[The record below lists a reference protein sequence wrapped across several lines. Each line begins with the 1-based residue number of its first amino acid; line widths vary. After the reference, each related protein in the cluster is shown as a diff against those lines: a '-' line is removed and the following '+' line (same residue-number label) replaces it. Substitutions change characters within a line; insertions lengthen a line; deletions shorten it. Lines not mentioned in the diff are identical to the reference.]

1 MKTFSKLRA
10 LSRYQQNKNFMTGT
24 IGMFIVAFVSLIL
37 ALFTNWILGLVWFVC
52 LVTFF
57 TIMLNGLIL
66 ASQSNESYLEELT
79 YRVKLGQQ
87 EAILEMPMGIILLG
101 KGERIVW
108 VNPYLQNLLMDQ
120 DLIGESLS
128 EADGDLAFAVKNYE
142 NDKVNRFSWLERSFD
157 IAYQEQL
164 GVIYLL
170 DVSENEALNRDLTD
184 HRLVTGLVSVDNY
197 EEVTEGMPDS
207 ETSKLR
213 TYVTGQLTDWA
224 KKYHLYVRRLS
235 PVTYLLMGYQRDLVQ
250 AEDEKFSVVKMIR
263 EATAQQNS
271 PLTLSMGI
279 AYGEQDINS
288 LVQLAQTNLDL
299 ALGRGGD
306 QVVVKAEDLP
316 ARFYGGT
323 TNPMEKRTRV
333 RARVISQTIAELM
346 DQSDQIFVVGHQRP
360 DMDAIGSAMGLWR
373 FSQTRD
379 KKAFVVV
386 NEGEIFSDIQSLL
399 ATVRADQMG
408 EGNPGVDLG
417 ASIISEKEAL
427 DLATE
432 KSLLIL
438 VDHAKEALDGA
449 PDLLKD
455 LKGRVVV
462 IDHHRLAENGLPDKP
477 MLTYIEPYASSTS
490 ELVTEL
496 LQYQNQKGA
505 SITGLEATA
514 MLGGIQVDTKNFVLR
529 TGSRTFDAASYLRAN
544 GADNELLQSFLKE
557 KFSDF
562 KARAELI
569 HLAEI
574 KNHSAIAVGDND
586 TVYQSVIAAQAA
598 DELLQVEG
606 VKASFV
612 LTKRDDG
619 RVAISARSN
628 GDFNVQT
635 IMEDL
640 GGGGHLSN
648 AATQMSDVTT
658 DEAADQLL
666 RAITSQEAEEAE

>member
-37 ALFTNWILGLVWFVC
+37 ALLTNWILGLVWFVC

-235 PVTYLLMGYQRDLVQ
+235 PVTYLLMGYQRDLAQ

-360 DMDAIGSAMGLWR
+360 DMDSVGSAMGLWR

-455 LKGRVVV
+455 LKDRVVV

-619 RVAISARSN
+619 RVGISARSN

-666 RAITSQEAEEAE
+666 QAITSQEAEEAE

>member
-1 MKTFSKLRA
+1 MKTFSKLRV
-10 LSRYQQNKNFMTGT
+10 LSRFQQNKTFMTGT

-37 ALFTNWILGLVWFVC
+37 AFFTNWILGFVWFVL
-52 LVTFF
+52 LVAFF
-57 TIMLNGLIL
+57 ATMLKGLIQ
-66 ASQSNESYLEELT
+66 AGQSNESYLEELT

-101 KGERIVW
+101 KGDRIVW
-108 VNPYLQNLLMDQ
+108 VNPYLQDLLADQ

-128 EADGDLAFAVKNYE
+128 EADGDLAFAVKNYAD
-142 NDKVNRFSWLERSFD
+142 DKVNRFSWLDRSFD
-157 IAYQEQL
+157 MAYQEQL

-170 DVSENEALNRDLTD
+170 DVSQNEALNRDLAD

-235 PVTYLLMGYQRDLVQ
+235 PVTYLLMGYQRDLAQ
-250 AEDEKFSVVKMIR
+250 AEDEKFSVVKTVR

-306 QVVVKAEDLP
+306 QVVVKAEDMP

-346 DQSDQIFVVGHQRP
+346 DQSDQVFVVGHQRP
-360 DMDAIGSAMGLWR
+360 DMDAVGSAMGLWR
-373 FSQTRD
+373 FSQTRG

-399 ATVRADQMG
+399 ATVRSDQMG
-408 EGNPGVDLG
+408 EGEPGVDLG
-417 ASIISEKEAL
+417 ASIISEKESL

-455 LKGRVVV
+455 LKDRVVV

-505 SITGLEATA
+505 PITGLEATA

-574 KNHSAIAVGDND
+574 NNHSAIAVGDND

-619 RVAISARSN
+619 RVGISARSN

-666 RAITSQEAEEAE
+666 QAISSQEAEEAE

>member
-1 MKTFSKLRA
+1 MKTFSNLRA
-10 LSRYQQNKNFMTGT
+10 LARYQQNKTFVTGSIGVLIVST
-24 IGMFIVAFVSLIL
+24 ISIIL
-37 ALFTNWILGLVWFVC
+37 ALLWNWVIGIIWVVLLLVFLAEMVKE
-52 LVTFF
+52 
-57 TIMLNGLIL
+57 LIQ

-79 YRVKLGQQ
+79 YRVKVSQQ
-87 EAILEMPMGIILLG
+87 EAIIDMPLGIILLG
-101 KGERIVW
+101 QGERIVW
-108 VNPYLQNLLMDQ
+108 VNPYLQALLADE
-120 DLIGESLS
+120 DVIGENLVEVGS
-128 EADGDLAFAVKNYE
+128 DLAFAVKNY
-142 NDKVNRFSWLERSFD
+142 DSAQQNRFSWLNRSFD
-157 IAYQEQL
+157 LAYQEDL

-170 DVSENEALNRDLTD
+170 DASESVALGTELAD

-213 TYVTGQLTDWA
+213 TDVTGQLTDWA
-224 KKYHLYVRRLS
+224 KKYGLYVRRLS
-235 PVTYLLMGYQRDLVQ
+235 PVTYLLLGYQQDLVK
-250 AEDEKFSVVKMIR
+250 AEDDKFSVVKSVR
-263 EATAQQNS
+263 EGTAQKNS

-306 QVVVKAEDLP
+306 QVVVKAEESR

-333 RARVISQTIAELM
+333 RARVISQTIAELI
-346 DQSDQIFVVGHQRP
+346 DQADQVFIVGHKRP
-360 DMDAIGSAMGLWR
+360 DLDAVGSAMGLWR
-373 FSQTRD
+373 FSQTR
-379 KKAFVVV
+379 KKPAYVVID
-386 NEGEIFSDIQSLL
+386 ESEIFSDIQSLL
-399 ATVRADQMG
+399 ATVRSEQSGDDV
-408 EGNPGVDLG
+408 PGSDLG
-417 ASIISEKEAL
+417 VSIITEKQAL
-427 DLATE
+427 DFATE
-432 KSLLIL
+432 RSLLIL
-438 VDHAKEALDGA
+438 VDHAKEMLDGA
-449 PDLLKD
+449 VDLLHD
-455 LKGRVVV
+455 LQERVVV
-462 IDHHRLAENGLPDKP
+462 IDHHRLTEDGLPAKP
-477 MLTYIEPYASSTS
+477 LLTYIEPYASSTS

-505 SITGLEATA
+505 PITALEATA

-544 GADNELLQSFLKE
+544 GADNELIQSFLKE

-574 KNHSAIAVGDND
+574 KDGSAIAVGDNE
-586 TVYQSVIAAQAA
+586 TVYANVITAQAA
-598 DELLQVEG
+598 DELLQIEG

-619 RVAISARSN
+619 RVGISARSN
-628 GDFNVQT
+628 GEFNVQT
-635 IMEDL
+635 VMEDL

-648 AATQMSDVTT
+648 AATQVADVTT
-658 DEAADQLL
+658 QEAYTKLVE
-666 RAITSQEAEEAE
+666 AIEGQEAEEAE

>member
-1 MKTFSKLRA
+1 MKTFSKLRV
-10 LSRYQQNKNFMTGT
+10 LSRFQQNKTFMTGT

-37 ALFTNWILGLVWFVC
+37 ALLTSWILGLVW
-52 LVTFF
+52 LVLLVAFF
-57 TIMLNGLIL
+57 ATMLKGLIQ
-66 ASQSNESYLEELT
+66 AGQSNESYLEELT

-101 KGERIVW
+101 KGDRIVW
-108 VNPYLQNLLMDQ
+108 VNPYLQNLLADQ

-128 EADGDLAFAVKNYE
+128 EADGDLAFAVKNYAD
-142 NDKVNRFSWLERSFD
+142 DKVNRFSWLDRSFD
-157 IAYQEQL
+157 MAYQEQL

-170 DVSENEALNRDLTD
+170 DVSQNEALNRDLAD

-235 PVTYLLMGYQRDLVQ
+235 PVTYLLMGYQRDLAK
-250 AEDEKFSVVKMIR
+250 AEDEKFSVVKTVR

-306 QVVVKAEDLP
+306 QVVVKAEDMP

-346 DQSDQIFVVGHQRP
+346 DQSDQVFVVGHQRP
-360 DMDAIGSAMGLWR
+360 DMDAVGSAMGLWR
-373 FSQTRD
+373 FSQTRG

-386 NEGEIFSDIQSLL
+386 NEDEIFSDIQSLL

-408 EGNPGVDLG
+408 EGEPGVDLG

-449 PDLLKD
+449 PDLLRD
-455 LKGRVVV
+455 LKDRVVV

-505 SITGLEATA
+505 PITGLEATA

-574 KNHSAIAVGDND
+574 NNHSAIAVGDND

-619 RVAISARSN
+619 RVGISARSN

-658 DEAADQLL
+658 DEAADRLL
-666 RAITSQEAEEAE
+666 QAIASQEAEEAE

>member
-1 MKTFSKLRA
+1 MKTFSNLRA
-10 LSRYQQNKNFMTGT
+10 LSRYQQNKTFVIET
-24 IGMFIVAFVSLIL
+24 IWVAVVAAISLIL
-37 ALFTNWILGLVWFVC
+37 AL
-52 LVTFF
+52 
-57 TIMLNGLIL
+57 MLNWLFGLLWLLFLIVFVVVML
-66 ASQSNESYLEELT
+66 KELIESSQSSESYLEELT
-79 YRVKLGQQ
+79 YRVKSGQQ
-87 EAILEMPMGIILLG
+87 EAIIEMPIGIILLG
-101 KGERIVW
+101 QGDRIVW
-108 VNPYLQNLLMDQ
+108 VNPYLQSLLLDE
-120 DLIGESLS
+120 DLIGESLL
-128 EADGDLAFAVKNYE
+128 EVDGDLAFAIKNFSE
-142 NDKVNRFSWLERSFD
+142 DKQNRFTWLDRSFD
-157 IAYQEQL
+157 LAYQKNL

-170 DVSENEALNRDLTD
+170 DATENVTLGKDLAD

-213 TYVTGQLTDWA
+213 TEVTGQLTDWA
-224 KKYHLYVRRLS
+224 KKYDLYVRRLS
-235 PVTYLLMGYQRDLVQ
+235 PVTYLLMGYQRDLVK
-250 AEDEKFSVVKMIR
+250 AEDDKFSVVKTVR
-263 EATAQQNS
+263 EGTAQKNS

-306 QVVVKAEDLP
+306 QVVVKAEDAP

-346 DQSDQIFVVGHQRP
+346 DQSDQIFVVGHKTP

-379 KKAFVVV
+379 KKAYVVV
-386 NEGEIFSDIQSLL
+386 DESTVYSDIQALL
-399 ATVRADQMG
+399 ATVRSDQSGDDAG
-408 EGNPGVDLG
+408 EDLG
-417 ASIISEKEAL
+417 VSFITEKEAL

-438 VDHAKEALDGA
+438 VDHAKEQLDGA
-449 PDLLKD
+449 PDLLHK
-455 LKGRVVV
+455 LAARVVI
-462 IDHHRLAENGLPDKP
+462 IDHHRLTEDALPEKP
-477 MLTYIEPYASSTS
+477 ILTYIEPYASSTS

-496 LQYQNQKGA
+496 LQYQNQKNA
-505 SITGLEATA
+505 PITPLEATA

-544 GADNELLQSFLKE
+544 GADNELIQSFLKE

-562 KARAELI
+562 KARAELV

-574 KNHSAIAVGDND
+574 KNEAAISVGDDD
-586 TVYQSVIAAQAA
+586 TVYPGVITAQAA
-598 DELLQVEG
+598 DELLQIEG

-612 LTKRDDG
+612 ITKRDDG
-619 RVAISARSN
+619 RVGISARSN

-635 IMEDL
+635 VMEDL

-648 AATQMSDVTT
+648 AATQMADVSTT
-658 DEAADQLL
+658 EAYDQLVQ
-666 RAITSQEAEEAE
+666 AIESQEEEQAAE